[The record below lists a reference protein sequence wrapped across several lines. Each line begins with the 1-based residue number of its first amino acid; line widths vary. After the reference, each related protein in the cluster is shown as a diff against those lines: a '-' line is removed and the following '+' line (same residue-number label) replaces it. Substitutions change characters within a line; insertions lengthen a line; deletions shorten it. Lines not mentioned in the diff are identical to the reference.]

1 MEDGMEKP
9 IPDSR
14 LESALYGKQHC
25 SANRR
30 NATLRK
36 AFMVGRPIADSFG
49 GTPQTSQI

>member
-1 MEDGMEKP
+1 MEKP